1 MTLLSQPRT
10 ARVVTFVSPESIS
23 ATSEPGSAQPIWCA
37 RPPLAAFDAQGHID
51 RQRYRFGL
59 GVSYRLRAAVVPRS
73 SPRLDTFPSGLNG
86 AKGSD

>member
-10 ARVVTFVSPESIS
+10 ARVVIIVSPESIS

-37 RPPLAAFDAQGHID
+37 RPPLAAFDAQGHLD

-59 GVSYRLRAAVVPRS
+59 GVSYRLRARFGQL
-73 SPRLDTFPSGLNG
+73 SPGRVLGWTLSQVG
-86 AKGSD
+86 